1 MDWRGW
7 HSVERCY
14 CATCIC
20 LSSCLAR
27 SILQKKTIVYNLW
40 VYSSKHSVVP
50 LVCHW
55 FLSLPETASLLFKS
69 TVLVSMRFFTLLQ
82 FVTFTVGL
90 GFGAGFYSSQI
101 KLSHFSGDYFY
112 PLIISSFP
120 PVIYICCRVRI
131 CHQTEIN
138 GMSLQLSDHFS
149 RQSSVFH
156 SCSPRSAIFSVLCS
170 RFLTKQFTKGH
181 SSVTVCLVVL
191 RNERSAKWFIFV
203 SGGHNWNRRTGETLV
218 L

>member
-1 MDWRGW
+1 MDWREW

-20 LSSCLAR
+20 PSSCLAR
-27 SILQKKTIVYNLW
+27 SIFQKKTIVYNLW
-40 VYSSKHSVVP
+40 VYSSKHSLVP
-50 LVCHW
+50 LVWHW
-55 FLSLPETASLLFKS
+55 FLSLPETASFLFKR

-149 RQSSVFH
+149 RPKLCISFLLSTQRDF
-156 SCSPRSAIFSVLCS
+156 FSILFS
-170 RFLTKQFTKGH
+170 FFDQTIYKRTQFRNSLFG
-181 SSVTVCLVVL
+181 CLK
-191 RNERSAKWFIFV
+191 KWKICKMIY
-203 SGGHNWNRRTGETLV
+203 NRIRRA
-218 L
+218 